1 MLKDCASDPVK
12 IIEIPSNFSKKNTE
26 IKENVKNVDLISNK
40 KEMIQKENSTN
51 AIKRNSEFS
60 NDLKI
65 TLEPAKIVNKVQE
78 VNSEVN
84 IQPAQI
90 ANKVQEVNS
99 HINIQPEKIFNKLQQ
114 VDPVKIINKLQ
125 EIDSQYDIQGMIS
138 SNKAIITKTAKYTID
153 NLILKDENVN
163 KNVNETV
170 IIPVKNNISEVNTN
184 NTKGA
189 LITKKIF
196 NEEED
201 KQTSEISKKKTNLFG
216 IIDDKSSTQN
226 LKKNN
231 ADPLSMNNQKL
242 NSTKTSAGND
252 KKIEDPLSMINMR
265 QKGNL

>member
-1 MLKDCASDPVK
+1 
-12 IIEIPSNFSKKNTE
+12 
-26 IKENVKNVDLISNK
+26 
-40 KEMIQKENSTN
+40 
-51 AIKRNSEFS
+51 
-60 NDLKI
+60 
-65 TLEPAKIVNKVQE
+65 
-78 VNSEVN
+78 
-84 IQPAQI
+84 
-90 ANKVQEVNS
+90 
-99 HINIQPEKIFNKLQQ
+99 
-114 VDPVKIINKLQ
+114 
-125 EIDSQYDIQGMIS
+125 MIS

-252 KKIEDPLSMINMR
+252 KKIEDPLSMNNR
-265 QKGNL
+265 PRGNL